1 MLGRLCCVNFRLP
14 GVGFCRSGVRY
25 RRLGVRCPLPVR
37 VSSLN
42 LSALRARNFRLNGDW
57 DACAAG
63 NFTCRAGEHLSAL
76 LPFGY
81 GISPSGEDGTPVR
94 RAARWGRLWGCAPFA
109 APLASPPKHPRRG
122 LSASLVLR
130 GHAARAAGAS
140 FPRYAQSGDLPPRR
154 VNAIVRFRFGQ
165 NPLQPNTQLCFM
177 HLSRCGGSNYFVQ
190 EMKNTPPG
198 SFPHSSDVIRGR
210 LCVAFHTSTQ
220 TD

>member
-1 MLGRLCCVNFRLP
+1 MILIHFWQGASSSGMLGRLCCVNFRLP

-154 VNAIVRFRFGQ
+154 VNAIARFRVGQ
-165 NPLQPNTQLCFM
+165 NPLQPNIQTMLYALKQVRWIKLLRTRNEK
-177 HLSRCGGSNYFVQ
+177 HTAR
-190 EMKNTPPG
+190 
-198 SFPHSSDVIRGR
+198 VIP
-210 LCVAFHTSTQ
+210 AFQ
-220 TD
+220 GM

>member
-94 RAARWGRLWGCAPFA
+94 RAARWGRFWGCAPLRGPPCIPPG
-109 APLASPPKHPRRG
+109 APPQEGS
-122 LSASLVLR
+122 SASLVLR
-130 GHAARAAGAS
+130 GHAAQAAGAS

-154 VNAIVRFRFGQ
+154 VNGIVRFRFGQ
-165 NPLQPNTQLCFM
+165 NPLQRNIPTMLYALKQVMRCIPYISPDELGKQTGWINAVNRYFTPN
-177 HLSRCGGSNYFVQ
+177 RGEY
-190 EMKNTPPG
+190 
-198 SFPHSSDVIRGR
+198 SSGDN
-210 LCVAFHTSTQ
+210 
-220 TD
+220 

>member
-1 MLGRLCCVNFRLP
+1 MGAVVIKAWREIRGKLGVCDRSVTGGVSRKLRRWGEWGILIHFWQGASSSGMLGRLCCVNFRLP

-109 APLASPPKHPRRG
+109 APLASPPEHPPK
-122 LSASLVLR
+122 R
-130 GHAARAAGAS
+130 GHQHPLCCEGTRLKLRELPSLAALAQAISLRAA
-140 FPRYAQSGDLPPRR
+140 
-154 VNAIVRFRFGQ
+154 
-165 NPLQPNTQLCFM
+165 
-177 HLSRCGGSNYFVQ
+177 
-190 EMKNTPPG
+190 
-198 SFPHSSDVIRGR
+198 
-210 LCVAFHTSTQ
+210 
-220 TD
+220 